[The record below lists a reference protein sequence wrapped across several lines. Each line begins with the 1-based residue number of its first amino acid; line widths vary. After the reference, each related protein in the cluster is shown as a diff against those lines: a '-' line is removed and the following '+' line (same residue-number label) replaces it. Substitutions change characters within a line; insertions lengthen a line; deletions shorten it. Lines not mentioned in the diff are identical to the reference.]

1 MCVWRRLCGLF
12 CQHAPCIHWGAAASP
27 LDGIPHHAHTST
39 ATAHRPPCGLQLSSP
54 DPSHPRD
61 PLPLSTTKAS
71 ATVTPLVP
79 GGTLRSQLPITSTPM
94 GACWLMACLH
104 AEAATR
110 LLSRLPAQLQS
121 GLLGAGHPLAPT
133 SCPAPPPPLA
143 RRSVVSQGYGEPQL
157 ELPRA
162 EHHPSGEQQATP
174 AGLAVEAKRGQPPG
188 WPEAVACRS
197 LCQGRKR
204 TQRLVPCSV
213 CTGHPTGERG
223 TAKSYAWHARQIL
236 WVPAPHKPH
245 PRYPAP
251 HNDDE
256 RRCAS

>member
-1 MCVWRRLCGLF
+1 MCVWRRLCGLI

-27 LDGIPHHAHTST
+27 HDGIPHHAHTST

-79 GGTLRSQLPITSTPM
+79 GGTLRSQLPITSALHR
-94 GACWLMACLH
+94 ACWLMDCLH
-104 AEAATR
+104 AKAAMR
-110 LLSRLPAQLQS
+110 WLSRSPAQLQS
-121 GLLGAGHPLAPT
+121 APSWGSDTHWHKHRAPT
-133 SCPAPPPPLA
+133 SCPAPAPPLA
-143 RRSVVSQGYGEPQL
+143 RRSVVSEGYGEPQL
-157 ELPRA
+157 ELPCA
-162 EHHPSGEQQATP
+162 EHHPSGEQAMP

-245 PRYPAP
+245 PR
-251 HNDDE
+251 
-256 RRCAS
+256 